1 MESLTELVFWNV
13 FVAESIPK
21 DFWRLIQRTEVLFG
35 SLEKVKDFSRQL
47 ENSRAFH
54 TYNCTDIRT
63 MVMHALKKSQEEVIG
78 SCLFHS
84 WHLYNSNLNKLHI
97 KLFVLNFVATSLLK
111 PTQSMHK
118 SVETRSAIMR
128 EIAFRTEA

>member
-1 MESLTELVFWNV
+1 
-13 FVAESIPK
+13 
-21 DFWRLIQRTEVLFG
+21 
-35 SLEKVKDFSRQL
+35 
-47 ENSRAFH
+47 
-54 TYNCTDIRT
+54 
-63 MVMHALKKSQEEVIG
+63 MHALKKSQEEVIG